1 MSAKRRGREKEQPV
15 VSVLIPVFNAEK
27 FLVPALDSVLG
38 QSLREIEI
46 ICADDGS
53 TDGSAAILAA
63 YAAKDSRLRIVTAAE
78 NGGLPAARNLA
89 FSEARGRYSY
99 FFDADDLLPTGALER
114 LANVMDEDDL
124 DGVLFETSPIFE
136 NEELRARYENDRFY
150 RRRNV
155 YDGVFPGPQLY
166 IETLTRGDYIP
177 MAWLQM
183 WRTDFLRREGLLY
196 CTALDKRDDQED
208 DLFYYQAMLRAKRVR
223 CLHEEHHIYRRHGAS
238 ITAEERGVS
247 LHARVVVYCER
258 VRALGAASPSIP
270 AKLRAVYEEY
280 MHADYRELCR
290 LYQILG
296 DVGVDAFRDSSHRL
310 FYRALSYQAAAWG
323 AALPLLRLLRRRPL
337 VCFADRAS
345 APTAARL
352 FGLSPEDCITLETEA
367 KEIKL
372 EDIFAALRPGALH
385 LFCTWGYEAMR
396 DVLTKKGLREG
407 EDFMDGRPLLPPLAD
422 ASAKSLIRQP

>member
-1 MSAKRRGREKEQPV
+1 MSAKRREREPSQPV

-27 FLVPALDSVLG
+27 FLAPALDSVLG
-38 QSLREIEI
+38 QSLHEIEI

-53 TDGSAAILAA
+53 TDGSAAILAE
-63 YAAKDSRLRIVTAAE
+63 YAAKDSRLRVVTAAE

-89 FSEARGRYSY
+89 FSEARGRYAY
-99 FFDADDLLPTGALER
+99 FFDADDLLPTDALKR
-114 LANVMDEDDL
+114 LAQVMDEDSL

-155 YDGVFPGPQLY
+155 YEGVFSGPQLY

-183 WRTDFLRREGLLY
+183 WRADFLRREGLLY
-196 CTALDKRDDQED
+196 CTLLGKRDDQED

-238 ITAEERGVS
+238 ISAEERGVS

-258 VRALGAASPSIP
+258 VRALGEASPSIP
-270 AKLRAVYEEY
+270 AKLRAVYEDY

-296 DVGVDAFRDSSHRL
+296 DIGADAFRNSSHRL
-310 FYRALSYQAAAWG
+310 FYRSLQYQAAAWG
-323 AALPLLRLLRRRPL
+323 AALPLIRLPRRPL
-337 VCFADRAS
+337 VCLADRAS
-345 APTAARL
+345 APAAIRL
-352 FGLSPEDCITLETEA
+352 FGFAPEDCVELETEA

-372 EDIFAALRPGALH
+372 KDLFAALRPGSLH

-396 DVLTKKGLREG
+396 DALAEKGLREG
-407 EDFMDGRPLLPPLAD
+407 EDFMDARPLLRPLAD
-422 ASAKSLIRQP
+422 ASAKYGERG